1 MVMPAFRE
9 TYWTAERLRA
19 LPDDGNRYECI
30 GGELIV
36 TPSPRP
42 VHQLVVQ
49 ELLLALAPIVREM
62 RPATLFMSPA
72 DVELTP
78 GDLVQP
84 DLFICVPAP
93 GREQVREW
101 PDIGALL
108 LAVEVLSPSTARVD
122 RGRKREYYQRIGADE
137 YWIVD
142 VATRSVERWTPDA
155 TRAER
160 CRGRLTWVPARVTG
174 HSKTVDAVEIDLD
187 ALFARALDR

>member
-9 TYWTAERLRA
+9 TYWTAERVRA

-30 GGELIV
+30 GGELLV

-49 ELLLALAPIVREM
+49 ELHLLLGPIVREM

-84 DLFICVPAP
+84 DLFICVPTP
-93 GREQVREW
+93 GRTQVREW
-101 PDIGALL
+101 PDIGALM

-122 RGRKREYYQRIGADE
+122 RGRKREYFQRIGAAE

-142 VATRSVERWTPDA
+142 ADTRSVERWSPEA
-155 TRAER
+155 ARGER
-160 CRGRLTWVPARVTG
+160 CRGRMTWVPARGSG
-174 HSKTVDAVEIDLD
+174 HAGTDRGVEIDLD
-187 ALFARALDR
+187 GIFARALDR

>member
-9 TYWTAERLRA
+9 SYWTAERVRA

-30 GGELIV
+30 GGELLV

-42 VHQLVVQ
+42 VHQLVLQ

-84 DLFICVPAP
+84 DLFICVPTP
-93 GREQVREW
+93 GRTQVREW

-108 LAVEVLSPSTARVD
+108 LAVEVLSPGTARVD
-122 RGRKREYYQRIGADE
+122 RGRKREYYQRIGALE
-137 YWIVD
+137 YWIFD
-142 VATRSVERWTPDA
+142 PDTRSVERWSPEA
-155 TRAER
+155 ARGER
-160 CRGRLTWVPARVTG
+160 CRGRMTWAPADLSGEMTSG
-174 HSKTVDAVEIDLD
+174 DSIEIDLD
-187 ALFARALDR
+187 GLFARALDP

>member
-9 TYWTAERLRA
+9 TYWTAERVRA
-19 LPDDGNRYECI
+19 LPDDANRYECI
-30 GGELIV
+30 DGELLV

-49 ELLLALAPIVREM
+49 ELHLLLGPIVREM

-84 DLFICVPAP
+84 DLFICVPTP
-93 GREQVREW
+93 GRTQVREW

-122 RGRKREYYQRIGADE
+122 RGRKREYYQRIGAQE
-137 YWIVD
+137 YWIFD
-142 VATRSVERWTPDA
+142 PDTRSVERWSPEA
-155 TRAER
+155 ARGER
-160 CRGRLTWVPARVTG
+160 CRGRMTWAPAGVSGQITSG
-174 HSKTVDAVEIDLD
+174 DGIEIDLD
-187 ALFARALDR
+187 GLFARALDR

>member
-9 TYWTAERLRA
+9 TYWTAERVRA
-19 LPDDGNRYECI
+19 LPDDANRYECI
-30 GGELIV
+30 DGELMV

-49 ELLLALAPIVREM
+49 ELHLLLGPIVRAM
-62 RPATLFMSPA
+62 RPATLFLSPA

-84 DLFICVPAP
+84 DLFICVPKP
-93 GREQVREW
+93 ERTHVREW

-122 RGRKREYYQRIGADE
+122 RGRKREYYQRIGALE

-142 VATRSVERWTPDA
+142 PDTRSVERWSPEA
-155 TRAER
+155 ARGER
-160 CRGRLTWVPARVTG
+160 RRGRMTWTPASGTG
-174 HSKTVDAVEIDLD
+174 HLANGDGVEIDLD
-187 ALFARALDR
+187 ALFARALDP